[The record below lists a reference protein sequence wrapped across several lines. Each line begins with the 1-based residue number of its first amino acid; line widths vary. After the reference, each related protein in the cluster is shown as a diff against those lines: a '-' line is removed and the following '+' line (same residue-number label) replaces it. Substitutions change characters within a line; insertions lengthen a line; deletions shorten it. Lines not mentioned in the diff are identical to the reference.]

1 MGERKTKHL
10 TYYIYYEAHKIIDYE
25 AEKSQDLHDDM
36 ACWDL
41 GIAGDLAPLIC
52 YLRPGSLG
60 ESTA

>member
-10 TYYIYYEAHKIIDYE
+10 TYYMYYEAHKIIDYE
-25 AEKSQDLHDDM
+25 AEKSLDLQDDM

-52 YLRPGSLG
+52 HL
-60 ESTA
+60 TV